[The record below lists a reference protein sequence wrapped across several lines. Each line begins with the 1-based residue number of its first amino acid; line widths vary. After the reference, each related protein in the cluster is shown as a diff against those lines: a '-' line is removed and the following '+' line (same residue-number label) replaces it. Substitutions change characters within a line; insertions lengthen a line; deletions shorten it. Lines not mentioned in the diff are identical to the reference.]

1 VGTLLAVTCIS
12 AIADFEGGGLTGF
25 GHTYLAMVLSML
37 VMLLMAFG
45 LKRKAAESVAGATTS
60 FGTSRGP

>member
-25 GHTYLAMVLSML
+25 SHAYLTMGLSML
-37 VMLLMAFG
+37 VMLVVAFG
-45 LKRKAAESVAGATTS
+45 LKKKLDTSV
-60 FGTSRGP
+60 